1 MKIHSLKIQGLRRI
15 SETEIKFGDATFLIG
30 PNNTGKSTILLAIE
44 FLLSASKRI
53 DDKDYYSII
62 DEETQEQKTATNEVV
77 LEAEFRNLPIEAKEW
92 KGFKGRI
99 FTYEVT
105 EENET
110 GLCIFYRKTYTL
122 GKDVVVEMKSKKK
135 HLLEKYNQCKF
146 PKDYIDLG
154 IEENIIAELFAD
166 VSKKITAKDEILLE
180 SIDEIWEFEEEE
192 DWFSNPGGFQGI
204 VLNKLPKFLL
214 IPADSAANHLESES
228 GVLGKTLSE
237 LFEEVRGNSKNYIE
251 AQKYLDEL
259 AKELD
264 PKDSESE
271 FGKMIIEIN
280 EILKSVFPESKL
292 HADADLSDPNKVLKP
307 KFLVELS
314 SNIRTSVTR
323 QGAGMIRAAAFG
335 ILRYRQNWIS
345 KKDSAETRSLIVAFE
360 EPELYLHPSAANQM
374 RNTLYELS
382 SSNSQIVATTH
393 SPYMID
399 LSRKPKQILNRQYIS
414 HGEIKTQP
422 FSVSDAFKK
431 LQTEDKDY
439 VKLLLKIDDYI
450 ARIFFTNNVVV
461 VEGDTEELVLKES
474 IARLDEDKR
483 NLVTSNYEI
492 VKARGKASII
502 GLLKYLSAMGI
513 NPYVIHDRDK
523 GTPKAEIFN
532 SPIERLVEDKNK
544 LHVLEEC
551 IEDVL
556 GCKVPSGEK
565 PYKAFKYLNGLGET
579 WDDLPK
585 DLRDLMKKIFKEI

>member
-1 MKIHSLKIQGLRRI
+1 MKIHSLKIKGLRRI

-62 DEETQEQKTATNEVV
+62 DEETQEQKTTTNEIV

-99 FTYEVT
+99 FTYEPT

-122 GKDVVVEMKSKKK
+122 GKDVVVEMKSKKR
-135 HLLEKYNQCKF
+135 HLLEKYSQCKS

-154 IEENIIAELFAD
+154 IDEKTMVELFTD
-166 VSKKITAKDEILLE
+166 TSKKITSKDANLLE
-180 SIDEIWEFEEEE
+180 SVDEIWEFEEEE
-192 DWFSNPGGFQGI
+192 DWFSNPGGIQGV

-214 IPADSAANHLESES
+214 IPADSAANHLESDN

-292 HADADLSDPNKVLKP
+292 HADTDLSDPNKVLKP

-345 KKDSAETRSLIVAFE
+345 KKDSGEARSLIVAFE

-374 RNTLYELS
+374 RNTLYGLS

-399 LSRKPKQILNRQYIS
+399 LSRKPRQVLNRQYVS
-414 HGEIKTQP
+414 EGDVKTQP

-431 LQTEDKDY
+431 LQNEDKDY

-461 VEGDTEELVLKES
+461 VEELVLKES
-474 IARLDEDKR
+474 IARLDEEKR

-502 GLLKYLSAMGI
+502 GLLKYLSTMGI
-513 NPYVIHDRDK
+513 SPYVIHDRDK
-523 GTPKAEIFN
+523 GVPKAEIFN
-532 SPIERLVEDKNK
+532 SPIEKLVEDKNK

-556 GCKVPSGEK
+556 GYTAPSGEK

-585 DLRDLMKKIFKEI
+585 DLIDLMKKIFKEI